1 MPCHPNLLLIV
12 DRAASIKFFAAGHLQ
27 VMELGNSFRLKRD
40 IRDSRDPRDIK
51 AMKDDAAQPG
61 GSR

>member
-12 DRAASIKFFAAGHLQ
+12 DRAASIKACHLQ
-27 VMELGNSFRLKRD
+27 VTELLDSFPLKRD

-51 AMKDDAAQPG
+51 AVKDDAAQPG